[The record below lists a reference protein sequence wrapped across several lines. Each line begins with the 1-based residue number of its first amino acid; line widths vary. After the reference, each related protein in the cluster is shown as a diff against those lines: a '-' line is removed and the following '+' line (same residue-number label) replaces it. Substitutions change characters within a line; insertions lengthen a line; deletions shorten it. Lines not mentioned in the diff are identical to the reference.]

1 MEPKFGVVLF
11 LANRIFTKLKTDSQ
25 EEQNYLLFIRSTKT
39 KKKKKKKIKT
49 NKKQNKNKEEK

>member
-11 LANRIFTKLKTDSQ
+11 LANRIFTKLRKDSQ

-39 KKKKKKKIKT
+39 KKKKKKIKT

>member
-39 KKKKKKKIKT
+39 KKKKEE
-49 NKKQNKNKEEK
+49 NKN